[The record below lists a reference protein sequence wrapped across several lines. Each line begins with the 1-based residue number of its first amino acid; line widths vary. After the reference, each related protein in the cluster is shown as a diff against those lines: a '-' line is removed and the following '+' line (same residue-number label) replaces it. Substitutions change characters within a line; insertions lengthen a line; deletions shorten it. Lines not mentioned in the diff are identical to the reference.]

1 MLHNICFCVSEILSS
16 VDLRPVKIPPCLHD
30 NRQEVHTL
38 DCIKKCRAHYN
49 TERCKQ
55 YIKCRFYL
63 FHCVFIYVLKCKPT
77 FIFSENKDKFILGY
91 SLNNVILDCLED
103 EQDSFLT

>member
-1 MLHNICFCVSEILSS
+1 M
-16 VDLRPVKIPPCLHD
+16 
-30 NRQEVHTL
+30 TTG
-38 DCIKKCRAHYN
+38 KKSTHWTVLQNAGL
-49 TERCKQ
+49 TTIERCKQ

-103 EQDSFLT
+103 ERDSFLT